1 LQGFYSYGLAWT
13 KLQFWSKFAL
23 IKKGKRP
30 AKLGNIRGMAARR
43 FRINYLSIGNPMAAA
58 FL

>member
-1 LQGFYSYGLAWT
+1 MA
-13 KLQFWSKFAL
+13 KLRL

-30 AKLGNIRGMAARR
+30 AKLGNIRGMAAGRI
-43 FRINYLSIGNPMAAA
+43 RINYLSIWNPMAAA